1 MGLSVSSIERMCAA
15 TSLSQLRDYSRA
27 CRPHAMQALRQ
38 LVLSRSLL
46 SACARSV
53 DVAAI
58 TGVCDL
64 VADCQ
69 SSKAYLKH
77 LTPTSAAAATAR
89 SFASDRQGSA
99 GPADNRVDSGAETSS
114 SQSVSGPDDDYLEEW
129 AKLIEKGDLPGQA
142 ALMERVFG
150 EDPEPIGPPLS
161 ELLNY
166 DRKAEE
172 RAKRRMF
179 ELQKQEEIRQSRQA
193 TSKPSEVWLM
203 WSKIWL
209 MWPALRE

>member
-1 MGLSVSSIERMCAA
+1 MRSIGCHSCA
-15 TSLSQLRDYSRA
+15 TFSRA
-27 CRPHAMQALRQ
+27 CRLHAMQALRQ
-38 LVLSRSLL
+38 LALSRSLL

-53 DVAAI
+53 DVAPINA
-58 TGVCDL
+58 VCDL
-64 VADCQ
+64 VVDCHP
-69 SSKAYLKH
+69 SKSYLKH
-77 LTPTSAAAATAR
+77 MDPTSAPAATAR
-89 SFASDRQGSA
+89 SFASDSQRGA

-114 SQSVSGPDDDYLEEW
+114 SQSVSGPDDDYMEEW

-193 TSKPSEVWLM
+193 TSKPP
-203 WSKIWL
+203 KTWL
-209 MWPALRE
+209 MWPALHE